1 MNKAS
6 ISVIMPAFNVSH
18 YVMEALASMASQVV
32 LPDEVIIIDDG
43 STDDTLALV
52 EKFQHPY
59 PVKILSTSNQ
69 GQGSAR
75 NLGLSLASCEYVY
88 FFDSDDLVT
97 PDFIADMKSLAENNA
112 FPDIVFFSGR
122 SFYDGVDESI
132 IQLEYGRGFDGVFE
146 SSIELLEAFRASGR
160 FSASTCLY
168 MSRRRLWSDAS
179 LRFIQHFH
187 EDECILYPLV
197 MAARRFLVTQQ
208 VYFERRIRLN
218 STMTQHKVPKHVQ
231 GMHAT
236 VRTLLRLNRKVRDRQ
251 LTTFIHR
258 RMRLFLKRY
267 VSLCRSAGTEIDL
280 NLLVRTCLALRD
292 PMVLAYLLYYLFDGP
307 ARGRIRRYMRAG
319 SRG

>member
-1 MNKAS
+1 MKKAS
-6 ISVIMPAFNVSH
+6 ISVIMPAFNVSR
-18 YVMEALASMASQVV
+18 YMEEALTSMAHQET
-32 LPDEVIIIDDG
+32 LPDEVIVVDDG
-43 STDDTLALV
+43 SADDTLALV

-59 PVKILSTSNQ
+59 PVKILSTRNQ
-69 GQGSAR
+69 GQGCAR

-97 PDFIADMKSLAENNA
+97 PDFISDMKDLAEDNA
-112 FPDIVFFSGR
+112 FPDIIFFSGR
-122 SFYDGVDESI
+122 SFYDGIDESV
-132 IQLEYGRGFDGVFE
+132 IQLEYDRGFDGVFE

-168 MSRRRLWSDAS
+168 MSRRRLWTDAS

-197 MAARRFLVTQQ
+197 MAARRCLVTQR

-236 VRTLLRLNRKVRDRQ
+236 VRTLLMLNRKVRDRQ

-280 NLLVRTCLALRD
+280 NLLVRACLELRD
-292 PMVLAYLLYYLFDGP
+292 PTVLAYLLYYLFDGQ
-307 ARGRIRRYMRAG
+307 ARGRIRRCMRAG